1 MTRPRVV
8 VVGAGGIAGA
18 WFPALKAEDV
28 EVVAV
33 VDLQLAAAQQRI
45 AEFDFDARASTS
57 LAEVLADDPPD
68 FVLDL
73 TIPEARSEVV
83 TAALNAGCHVLSEKP
98 MAASMAEARV
108 LLELAERRNRLF
120 MVSQNRRWDAKHV
133 QIQHALH
140 DNRVDTVGTVNCAFY
155 LGAHFGGFRDT
166 MENPLL
172 LDMAIHHFDLARF
185 FTGQDPLAVYAKAF
199 NPEGSWY
206 AGQAAASCIFEL
218 TGGVVFSYQGSW
230 CAEGYPTSWNGD
242 WRFVGE
248 RGTILYERDAA
259 PQAQV
264 VAGRKGF
271 QRPLKDVELPAA
283 HLSELQQHGALREML
298 NFLQGGP
305 RPATEAKDNLKSL
318 AMVFGAALSARIGE
332 RVVLESEG
340 APSTVSSS

>member
-33 VDLQLAAAQQRI
+33 VDLELEAAHRRI
-45 AEFDFDARASTS
+45 AEFNFGARASTS
-57 LAEVLADDPPD
+57 LAEVLADAPPD
-68 FVLDL
+68 FVVDL
-73 TIPEARSEVV
+73 TVPEARASVV

-98 MAASMAEARV
+98 MAASMAEARA
-108 LLELAERRNRLF
+108 LLELAEKRGKLF
-120 MVSQNRRWDAKHV
+120 MISQNRRWDTKHV

-140 DNRVDTVGTVNCAFY
+140 DNCVGTVGTVNCAFY

-185 FTGQDPLAVYAKAF
+185 FIGQDPLAVYAKAY

-206 AGQAAASCIFEL
+206 AGPAAVSCIFEL
-218 TGGVVFSYQGSW
+218 MGGVVFSYQGSW
-230 CAEGYPTSWNGD
+230 CAEGYPTTWNGD

-248 RGTILYERDAA
+248 QGTILYERDAT
-259 PQAQV
+259 PQCQV
-264 VAGRKGF
+264 VAGSEGF
-271 QRPLKDVELPAA
+271 QRPLRDLELSATPLAYP
-283 HLSELQQHGALREML
+283 QQHGALREML
-298 NFLQGGP
+298 SFLRGGP
-305 RPATEAKDNLKSL
+305 RPSTEARDNLKSL
-318 AMVFGAALSARIGE
+318 AMVFGAVESARTGE

-340 APSTVSSS
+340 AAGL

>member
-18 WFPALKAEDV
+18 WLPALKAEEV

-33 VDLQLAAAQQRI
+33 VDLELAAAQRRI

-57 LAEVLADDPPD
+57 LTQVLADTPPD

-73 TIPEARSEVV
+73 TIPEARASVV
-83 TAALNAGCHVLSEKP
+83 TTALTAGCHVLSEKP
-98 MAASMAEARV
+98 MASSMAEARA
-108 LLELAERRNRLF
+108 LLELAEKQDKLF
-120 MVSQNRRWDAKHV
+120 MVSQNRRWDTQHV
-133 QIQHALH
+133 QIHHALH
-140 DNRVDTVGTVNCAFY
+140 DNWVGAVGTVNCSFY
-155 LGAHFGGFRDT
+155 LGAHFGGFRDA
-166 MENPLL
+166 MDNPLL

-199 NPEGSWY
+199 NPKGSWY
-206 AGQAAASCIFEL
+206 AGQAAVSCIFEM

-248 RGTILYERDAA
+248 RGTILYERDAT
-259 PQAQV
+259 PQGQV
-264 VAGRKGF
+264 VAGREGF
-271 QRPLKDVELPAA
+271 QRPLRDLELPATPLA
-283 HLSELQQHGALREML
+283 YPQQHGALREML
-298 NFLQGGP
+298 NFLHGGP

-318 AMVFGAALSARIGE
+318 AMVFGAALSARTGE

-340 APSTVSSS
+340 TAGL